1 MLCIDTSAGTSIAI
15 LRGEQ
20 VLAEV
25 NEPGTMFHAE
35 SIGASIAEALRMA
48 GLKGS
53 QIQTVAVG
61 RGPAPFTG
69 LRVGIAAGTVF
80 AEAVGARLLGVVSL
94 DALAWSALQAP
105 EHAAAVSSAAPL
117 LVTADARRS
126 EVYWALYTGLSAHG
140 LPMRNDLPSV
150 NKPAALEEILID
162 RNTSAIRFNN
172 DADAFGST
180 PIATALGRVAL
191 AMLAEGEA
199 ADNFSPL
206 YLRAPDAVLPK
217 PHARFGKAEYSK
229 PVTTEAQRGEGK

>member
-1 MLCIDTSAGTSIAI
+1 MLCIDTSAGTSISI
-15 LRGEQ
+15 LRGDQ

-25 NEPGTMFHAE
+25 NESNTMFHAE
-35 SIGASIAEALRMA
+35 SIGASIRQALNIAE
-48 GLKGS
+48 LKGS

-94 DALAWSALQAP
+94 DALAWSALQDP
-105 EHAAAVSSAAPL
+105 ERATQVSPAAPL
-117 LVTADARRS
+117 LVTSDARRS
-126 EVYWALYTGLSAHG
+126 EVYWALYGGLSSHG
-140 LPMRNDLPSV
+140 LPMRSDLPAV

-162 RNTSAIRFNN
+162 RNTSAIRLKNFE
-172 DADAFGST
+172 DAFGTT

-191 AMLAEGEA
+191 AMLAEGQDA
-199 ADNFSPL
+199 HDVSPL

-217 PHARFGKAEYSK
+217 PHARFGKAEFSK
-229 PVTTEAQRGEGK
+229 PVTTEAQRGEAK